1 MKIHSVI
8 TENETSTL
16 FLEVIM
22 GGNHRYMPQTYAIGT
37 FNAVCDTGEFNI
49 NNLQETTEE

>member
-1 MKIHSVI
+1 MKIRSVI